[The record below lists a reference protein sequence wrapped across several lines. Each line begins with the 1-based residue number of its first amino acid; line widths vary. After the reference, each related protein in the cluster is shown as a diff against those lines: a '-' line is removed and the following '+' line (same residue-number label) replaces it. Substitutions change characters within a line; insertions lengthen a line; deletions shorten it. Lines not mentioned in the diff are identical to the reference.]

1 MLMTSDRILLLE
13 KLQMKSITLD
23 NNGSHLGVNPAER
36 RLRCHF
42 FFHEIQNKVI
52 NYVDSWLG

>member
-1 MLMTSDRILLLE
+1 MTSDRILLLE

-36 RLRCHF
+36 RLRCHPNSKQS
-42 FFHEIQNKVI
+42 HK
-52 NYVDSWLG
+52 LC